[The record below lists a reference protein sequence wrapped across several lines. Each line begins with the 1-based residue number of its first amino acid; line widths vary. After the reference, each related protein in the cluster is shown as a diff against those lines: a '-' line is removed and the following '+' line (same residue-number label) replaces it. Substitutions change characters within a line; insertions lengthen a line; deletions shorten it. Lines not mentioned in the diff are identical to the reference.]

1 MLTIPE
7 MPEDS
12 ATYALTEQQERVWK
26 QMRLLQSLNG
36 GRPATQTE
44 ISKALGLKSKQG
56 CAVHFEPLSRMGYI
70 VCTKANGWRC
80 WLAVDPDPAR
90 PLTPYT
96 RNRTKG
102 FFKNSNSYIPEG
114 AKFDTSKPLDDDG
127 FIVDQG
133 PTEEEGLSD
142 RAVETWRVMYRLQSM
157 SAGSPP
163 TQQQISQALGMS
175 SVQGARSHLTR
186 LVQTGYVVHSHRKW
200 YAVIPP
206 HKRRPDFYESDDT
219 ANEQVP
225 ASSDKPVL
233 ALESHDLPDD
243 FAE

>member
-7 MPEDS
+7 ITEDS
-12 ATYALTEQQERVWK
+12 VTYALTEQQEKVWK
-26 QMRLLQSLNG
+26 QMRLLQSING

-56 CAVHFEPLSRMGYI
+56 CAVHFEALSRMGYI

-80 WLAVDPDPAR
+80 WLAVDPDPNR

-96 RNRTKG
+96 RNRAKT
-102 FFKNSNSYIPEG
+102 FFKNSSSYIPEG
-114 AKFDTSKPLDDDG
+114 AKFDTSKPLEDDG
-127 FIVDQG
+127 FIVEG

-142 RAVETWRVMYRLQSM
+142 RAIETWRVMYKLQSL
-157 SAGSPP
+157 SAGSPA

-175 SVQGARSHLTR
+175 STQGARSHLTR
-186 LVQTGYVVHSHRKW
+186 LVEAGYVVHSHRKW

-206 HKRRPDFYESDDT
+206 HKRRPDFYESED
-219 ANEQVP
+219 AAEQSA
-225 ASSDKPVL
+225 ASQDAGSFAPV
-233 ALESHDLPDD
+233 SRDLPDD
-243 FAE
+243 FAD